1 MKKLSE
7 ATKRIIIFLIGMAI
21 VSSLVRMKKYTTY
34 KLKNF
39 CIDSILGFVMGY
51 SCYLLLSQW
60 IGDGATR
67 AGFTGMIVLWSRP
80 IYDWVE
86 QFISTQL
93 SKIIVKKILDKKS
106 DE

>member
-1 MKKLSE
+1 MINDLK
-7 ATKRIIIFLIGMAI
+7 IIIFLIGMAI
-21 VSSLVRMKKYTTY
+21 VSSLIRMKNYTTY

-93 SKIIVKKILDKKS
+93 SKIIAKKILDKKS

>member
-1 MKKLSE
+1 MINDLK
-7 ATKRIIIFLIGMAI
+7 IIIFMMVMAV
-21 VSSLVRMKKYTTY
+21 VSSLVRMKNYTTY

-39 CIDSILGFVMGY
+39 FTDSILGFVMGY

-60 IGDGATR
+60 ITDGATR
-67 AGFTGMIVLWSRP
+67 AGFTGMVVLWSRP

-86 QFISTQL
+86 QFITKEL
-93 SKIIVKKILDKKS
+93 TKVITKKIVDKKS